1 MALLRLRKDL
11 ATKLAAY
18 EGAVAE
24 TLPATP
30 APTAADATD
39 ASSESAFAAA
49 ARAFAGQSSSL
60 TASGEILLLGLDDAT
75 LKDMRL
81 AFDSFEP
88 GENDQIRSGQVGMT
102 LVGSTYS
109 LSPAVIV
116 SLSLTG
122 VRALCPAQARPRQLQ
137 GHDAHDRR
145 GL

>member
-1 MALLRLRKDL
+1 MPD
-11 ATKLAAY
+11 
-18 EGAVAE
+18 VANEPE

-39 ASSESAFAAA
+39 ASPEGAFAAA

-60 TASGEILLLGLDDAT
+60 TDSGEILLLGLDDAT

-102 LVGSTYS
+102 LVASTSS
-109 LSPAVIV
+109 LASCV
-116 SLSLTG
+116 SFLSNRNTRG
-122 VRALCPAQARPRQLQ
+122 VVPSASSTSSAPRP
-137 GHDAHDRR
+137 
-145 GL
+145 

>member
-1 MALLRLRKDL
+1 MPE
-11 ATKLAAY
+11 AANEPEA
-18 EGAVAE
+18 EGEAEAEAAVTE

-39 ASSESAFAAA
+39 ASPEGAFAAA

-88 GENDQIRSGQVGMT
+88 GDNDQIRSGQVGMT
-102 LVGSTYS
+102 LVGPQLP
-109 LSPAVIV
+109 LSRQLCVV
-116 SLSLTG
+116 SLSNRNTC
-122 VRALCPAQARPRQLQ
+122 VVPSASSTSSAPRP
-137 GHDAHDRR
+137 
-145 GL
+145 

>member
-1 MALLRLRKDL
+1 MADV
-11 ATKLAAY
+11 ANEPEAEAEAEA

-39 ASSESAFAAA
+39 ASPEGAFAAA

-109 LSPAVIV
+109 LSPAAIV

-137 GHDAHDRR
+137 GHDAHDCR